1 MHPAKHDPGVLPQCR
16 RAASTARAFVPLN
29 LGTAAVMHL
38 EDLQLEIIPEKILS
52 VRSGLQQVCVI
63 I

>member
-1 MHPAKHDPGVLPQCR
+1 
-16 RAASTARAFVPLN
+16 
-29 LGTAAVMHL
+29 MHL
-38 EDLQLEIIPEKILS
+38 EDLQLEIIPEKIPS